1 MTELN
6 GEQVPQY
13 KNEISVRTFERG
25 VEAET
30 YACGTGIT
38 ASALC
43 TFMRFNRRQMLEQ
56 GKSIAVLHCDVKA
69 LGDRLSVDAVWN
81 EQKKAF
87 TDVWL
92 TGPATLVFE
101 TTVDLPL

>member
-1 MTELN
+1 M
-6 GEQVPQY
+6 VPLY
-13 KNEISVRTFERG
+13 NNEISVRTFERG

-43 TFMRFNRRQMLEQ
+43 TFMRFNRPQMLKQ
-56 GKSIAVLHCDVKA
+56 DKSVAVLHCNVKA

-81 EQKKAF
+81 EQEKIF

-101 TTVDLPL
+101 TNVELPL